1 MAHPPCKYAIFR
13 GLCPFNYAH
22 LYIRRAPQWLIGAS
36 LAAGHVLLRNRKR
49 LAEDRTAMAG
59 SVVDTTTRHLG
70 RDSSLGR
77 RTAMATPRVDITR
90 VLPTDSFTGR
100 RTAIAGP
107 VVDTTRHSEMDLF
120 TGHRT
125 AIRDTVQRKT
135 PAVVTSPRVLAT
147 PADRCRLTTTR
158 RRP

>member
-70 RDSSLGR
+70 RDSSTGR
-77 RTAMATPRVDITR
+77 RTAM
-90 VLPTDSFTGR
+90 
-100 RTAIAGP
+100 AGP

-125 AIRDTVQRKT
+125 AIRGTGQEKA
-135 PAVVTSPRVLAT
+135 P
-147 PADRCRLTTTR
+147 
-158 RRP
+158 